1 MGASDCGVRRVHG
14 DCVLSDIM
22 EKYSEFLIR
31 TKDFNT
37 LKDYDPPTYE
47 QYRDEHIRYVEEQQK
62 IFLEKYGKS
71 PATQQDLFDARED
84 IIDVVG
90 KNVGDAI
97 EHAIEKATRPLLD
110 RIAFLEERCNSL
122 EEEFESQYETTQRR

>member
-1 MGASDCGVRRVHG
+1 
-14 DCVLSDIM
+14 M
-22 EKYSEFLIR
+22 EQYSEFLIR
-31 TKDFNT
+31 TKDYAT

-47 QYRDEHIRYVEEQQK
+47 RYKEEHIRHVEEQQK

-97 EHAIEKATRPLLD
+97 ERAIEKATAPLLD

-122 EEEFESQYETTQRR
+122 EEEFESQYESQRR